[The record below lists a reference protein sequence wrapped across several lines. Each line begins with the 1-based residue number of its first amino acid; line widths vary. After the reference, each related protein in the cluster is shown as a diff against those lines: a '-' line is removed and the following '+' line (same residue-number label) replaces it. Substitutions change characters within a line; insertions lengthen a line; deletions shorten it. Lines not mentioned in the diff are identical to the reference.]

1 MIKSPYDDR
10 EYDADIISNN
20 KLRVLLISDPLVAT
34 TSVAMIVNVGY
45 LQDTLN
51 GMAHFLEHMLF
62 MGTKSHPKEHY
73 FNEFILKHGGST
85 NAFTAHDNTCYYYS
99 IQQYALLESLE
110 IFSHFFIDP
119 LLDKSSVEREMSA
132 VNSEHEKNRNDDGW
146 RHEDIIKVLC
156 HPDHS
161 YKKFGTGSYDT
172 LKVPNIDVHVRQFYD
187 DYYSAENMTLM
198 IICNQSIKE
207 IKKPVFECFKHI
219 RTNPLNTICPRD
231 GTRIS
236 GPILKSNAIIK
247 VVPIKN
253 IERIVMYWETF
264 SFNDNIKSS
273 PIDFFL
279 YLLGHEGKNS
289 LQYVLTQN
297 GYISGLFVDVADS
310 VNDRSLIRVSMTL
323 TSNGANNQNIVINS
337 VYAYIDLIT
346 SQLNSNQMM
355 NLYNE
360 YMELEK
366 LQYTYKRKM
375 NGETTIMTLVKT
387 YITYNVKLSE
397 ILAFKTLSFSFEKIK
412 HNMEK
417 LLNQIKPELCTFVL
431 SSQKYTNIA
440 NQIASHYGTKYVIE
454 HTNIPYDKNILKS
467 VLHCFELPPKNKY
480 IPSSFDLV
488 KGNVTSVPAPL
499 YDDKCEVY
507 WKYDTSFKLPT
518 TSIIAR
524 IDIPWVM
531 KTVKTYV
538 ASLIYFNG
546 IMDMINHELYLCNMA
561 GYIVSVSMKDNILYV
576 SIDGYSD
583 KIKNVCD
590 FVINSII
597 NSKLDEISFKSAKF
611 YLEKNDENSIH
622 KSPYITVNEI
632 MSKHALLKYY
642 DSNDRL
648 EIINKITKQDIDTI
662 LNEILTI
669 SSVKLM
675 VCGNVIKE
683 DITEIKN
690 MFKKFIPSYMYV
702 PSLIDSD
709 KVMTIIS
716 AIPPVIKPT
725 NTHYEKNV
733 AMVYCIELCKLKI
746 GVTENWNKIFC
757 IISLLDNM
765 IGDKYFDA
773 LRTREEFG
781 YIVNGKSKQMGDPR
795 FYTYYYKF
803 LVQSPIK
810 TPSEIITRTE
820 LFIEEYEKILM
831 STTDN
836 EIQEYIQGCAS
847 SFKFPFT
854 NLSELTSYYF
864 SQFEQDYYKFDLKQV
879 LIKTYEK
886 ITKADIVNFYKNTF
900 MENKKSIIFA
910 IDRL

>member
-1 MIKSPYDDR
+1 MLKSAYDDR
-10 EYDADIISNN
+10 DYDVDIIPNN

-62 MGTKSHPKEHY
+62 MGTKTHPKEHY

-99 IQQYALLESLE
+99 IQQYALLESLD

-172 LKVPNIDVHVRQFYD
+172 LKVPDIDVHVRQFYD
-187 DYYSAENMTLM
+187 DYYFAENMTLM

-207 IKKPVFECFKHI
+207 IKKPVYECFKHI
-219 RTNPLNTICPRD
+219 RTNPLGTTCPRD

-236 GPILKSNAIIK
+236 GPILKSSAIIK

-264 SFNDNIKSS
+264 SFNNNVKSS
-273 PIDFFL
+273 PVDFFL

-310 VNDRSLIRVSMTL
+310 INDRSLIRVSMTL
-323 TSNGANNQNIVINS
+323 TPDGANNQNIVINS

-346 SQLNSNQMM
+346 SQLNSNQMV

-366 LQYTYKRKM
+366 LQYNYKRKM
-375 NGETTIMTLVKT
+375 DGETTIMTLVKT

-397 ILAFKTLSFSFEKIK
+397 ILAFKTLSVSFEKIK

-431 SSQKYTNIA
+431 SSQKYTNVA
-440 NQIASHYGTKYVIE
+440 NQVAPHYGTKYVIVN
-454 HTNIPYDKNILKS
+454 TIIPYDKNTIKS

-488 KGNVTSVPAPL
+488 KGNVTSVPTPL

-507 WKYDTSFKLPT
+507 WKHDTSFKLPT

-524 IDIPWVM
+524 IDIPRAM

-538 ASLIYFNG
+538 TSLIYFNG

-561 GYIVSVSMKDNILYV
+561 GYQISVSMTDSILYV
-576 SIDGYSD
+576 SIDGFSD

-590 FVINSII
+590 FVINSIM
-597 NSKLDEISFKSAKF
+597 NSTLDEISFKSAKF

-632 MSKHALLKYY
+632 MSKHTLLKYY

-648 EIINKITKQDIDTI
+648 GIINKITKMDIDTI
-662 LNEILTI
+662 LNELLTI

-675 VCGNVIKE
+675 VCGNVLKE
-683 DITEIKN
+683 DVTEIKT
-690 MFKKFIPSYMYV
+690 MFKKFMPSYMYV

-709 KVMTIIS
+709 KMMTIIS

-733 AMVYCIELCKLKI
+733 AMAYCIELCKLKM

-781 YIVNGKSKQMGDPR
+781 YVVNGKSKQMGDPR

-803 LVQSPIK
+803 LVQSPTK
-810 TPSEIITRTE
+810 SPSEIIARTE
-820 LFIEEYEKILM
+820 IFIEEYEKILM

-836 EIQEYIQGCAS
+836 EIHEYVQGCAA

-879 LIKTYEK
+879 LIKTYENL
-886 ITKADIVNFYKNTF
+886 TKTDIVNFYKQTF
-900 MENKKSIIFA
+900 MENKKSIVFA